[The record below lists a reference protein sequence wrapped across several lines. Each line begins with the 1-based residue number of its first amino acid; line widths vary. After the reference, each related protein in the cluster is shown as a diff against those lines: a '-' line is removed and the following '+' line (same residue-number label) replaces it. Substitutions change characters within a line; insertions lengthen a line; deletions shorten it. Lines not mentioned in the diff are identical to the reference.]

1 MPEDILKER
10 CVYNPETGEITWK
23 SSNGKAIEGKKAT
36 SRVSG
41 GYFVIRVTHD
51 SKRHSFM
58 AHRVAWLLETGA
70 WPVGVIDHIDRD
82 KANNTWGNLRDC
94 SQSQN
99 TARRETAKRKLPR
112 GVVYHVKANK
122 KNPYMAQLKSKCLGY
137 YATAEMA
144 SEAYENAFEK
154 EYGKEWRT

>member
-1 MPEDILKER
+1 MVEDTLKDR
-10 CVYNPETGEITWK
+10 CVYNPETGAIVWK
-23 SSNGKAIEGKKAT
+23 STQGKAVEGKKAT
-36 SRVSG
+36 SSASN
-41 GYFVIRVTHD
+41 GYLVIQVTHD
-51 SKRHSFM
+51 RKRHRFM
-58 AHRVAWLLETGA
+58 AHRVAWLLETGT

-99 TARRETAKRKLPR
+99 LARRETAKRKLPR
-112 GVVYHVKANK
+112 GVVYHAKANK
-122 KNPYMAQLKSKCLGY
+122 KNPYMAQLKNKFLGY
-137 YATAEMA
+137 YLTAEMA